1 VGFLCQFAE
10 APLFLRWQDAGNRDT
25 VGLFM
30 KSRYIASVLVCVA
43 GLLQAAETSK
53 LNIPDPVAV
62 VEGKEI
68 KRAELDGPLNAL
80 IAKSGKKPEE
90 ITDAEKIAGA
100 RMIVDNL
107 IIQELVNKRSAST
120 PVTDE
125 EVDARFSKVASQFPD
140 PKQFDAQLKEAGLTQ
155 ETLKGKIKDGLR
167 GNKWIEAQIAGKAD
181 VTEDET
187 KAFYESHPD
196 AFKAPE
202 MVRASHILVLTP
214 EGSTPEVIAQKEKA
228 INAAAARIA
237 KGEDFAT
244 VAKEVSEDPGTKEKG
259 GDLDFFPKQ
268 AMVPEFSDAA
278 FALKKDEVSK
288 VVKSKYGY
296 HIIKQTDR
304 KEARTIPFDE
314 AKPKLLAYLG
324 TQKKQQVVQAF
335 LKDLVAKADV
345 KNNLPA
351 ETAATPAAATAQA
364 SATATPEATATP
376 AAKAKKKTKSQ
387 N

>member
-1 VGFLCQFAE
+1 
-10 APLFLRWQDAGNRDT
+10 
-25 VGLFM
+25 M

-68 KRAELDGPLNAL
+68 KRAEVDGPLSAL

-107 IIQELVNKRSAST
+107 IIQELVTKRSASV

-125 EVDARFSKVASQFPD
+125 EVNARFSKVASQFPD
-140 PKQFDAQLKEAGLTQ
+140 PQQFDAQLKEAGLTQ

-167 GNKWIEAQIAGKAD
+167 GNKWIESQIAGKAD
-181 VTEDET
+181 VSDAEA

-214 EGSTPEVIAQKEKA
+214 EGATPEVVAEKEKA

-278 FALKKDEVSK
+278 FALKPGEVSK
-288 VVKSKYGY
+288 VVKSKYGF
-296 HIIKQTDR
+296 HIIKQTER

-314 AKPKLLAYLG
+314 AKPKLITYLG

-335 LKDLVAKADV
+335 LKDLVSKADV

-351 ETAATPAAATAQA
+351 EAPAATPATATAQP
-364 SATATPEATATP
+364 SAAATPAATATP
-376 AAKAKKKTKSQ
+376 AAKAKKKAKSQ

>member
-1 VGFLCQFAE
+1 
-10 APLFLRWQDAGNRDT
+10 
-25 VGLFM
+25 M

-68 KRAELDGPLNAL
+68 KRADVDGPLNAL
-80 IAKSGKKPEE
+80 IAKSGKMPEE
-90 ITDAEKIAGA
+90 ITDAEKMAGA

-107 IIQELVNKRSAST
+107 IIQELVTKRSAST
-120 PVTDE
+120 PVSDE
-125 EVDARFSKVASQFPD
+125 EVNARFQKVASQFPD
-140 PKQFDAQLKEAGLTQ
+140 AQQFDAQLQQAGLTQ
-155 ETLKGKIKDGLR
+155 ATLKEKIKEGLR
-167 GNKWIEAQIAGKAD
+167 GNKWIESQIAGKAD
-181 VTEDET
+181 VTDDEA
-187 KAFYESHPD
+187 KGFYESHPE

-202 MVRASHILVLTP
+202 MIRASHILVLTP
-214 EGSTPEVIAQKEKA
+214 EGSTPAVVAEKEKT

-237 KGEDFAT
+237 KGEDFAK

-278 FALKKDEVSK
+278 FALKPGEVSK
-288 VVKSKYGY
+288 VVKSKYGF

-304 KEARTIPFDE
+304 KDARVIPFDE

-351 ETAATPAAATAQA
+351 EAAAPAATPSAQPSAA
-364 SATATPEATATP
+364 ATATPEATP
-376 AAKAKKKTKSQ
+376 AKTAKAKKKAKSQ
-387 N
+387 D

>member
-1 VGFLCQFAE
+1 
-10 APLFLRWQDAGNRDT
+10 
-25 VGLFM
+25 M

-53 LNIPDPVAV
+53 FNLPDPVAV

-68 KRAELDGPLNAL
+68 KRADVEGPLNAM

-90 ITDAEKIAGA
+90 ITDAEKMGGV
-100 RMIVDNL
+100 RMIVDSL
-107 IIQELVNKRSAST
+107 IIQELVTKRSAST
-120 PVTDE
+120 PVSDE
-125 EVDARFSKVASQFPD
+125 EVKARFEKVASQYPD
-140 PKQFDAQLKEAGLTQ
+140 PKQFDEQLKQAGLTQ
-155 ETLKGKIKDGLR
+155 ETLKEKIKEGLR
-167 GNKWIEAQIAGKAD
+167 GNKWIESQIAGKAD
-181 VTEDET
+181 VTEQEA
-187 KAFYESHPD
+187 KGFYESQPE

-214 EGSTPEVIAQKEKA
+214 EGATPEVVAEKEKA

-237 KGEDFAT
+237 KGDDFAT

-278 FALKKDEVSK
+278 FALKKGEVSK
-288 VVKSKYGY
+288 VVKSKYGF

-314 AKPKLLAYLG
+314 AKPKLVAFLG
-324 TQKKQQVVQAF
+324 AQKKQAAVQSF
-335 LKDLVAKADV
+335 LKDLVAKANV

-351 ETAATPAAATAQA
+351 EAPAA
-364 SATATPEATATP
+364 SATAQPSAAAATPEASATP
-376 AAKAKKKTKSQ
+376 AKPAKAKKKAKAQ
-387 N
+387 

>member
-1 VGFLCQFAE
+1 
-10 APLFLRWQDAGNRDT
+10 
-25 VGLFM
+25 M

-53 LNIPDPVAV
+53 LNLPDPVAV
-62 VEGKEI
+62 VEGKAI
-68 KRAELDGPLNAL
+68 KRADVEGPLNAL

-90 ITDAEKIAGA
+90 ITDAEKMTGA
-100 RMIVDNL
+100 HAIVDNL
-107 IIQELVNKRSAST
+107 ILQELVTKRAAAM
-120 PVTDE
+120 PVSDE
-125 EVDARFSKVASQFPD
+125 EVDARFKKVASQFTD
-140 PKQFDAQLKEAGLTQ
+140 PKQIDEQLQQSGLTQ
-155 ETLKGKIKDGLR
+155 ATLKEKIKEGIR
-167 GNKWIEAQIAGKAD
+167 GNKWIESQISGKTE

-187 KAFYESHPD
+187 KGFYESHPE
-196 AFKAPE
+196 AYKAPE

-214 EGSTPEVIAQKEKA
+214 EGSTPEVIAEKEKA

-278 FALKKDEVSK
+278 FALKKGEVRK
-288 VVKSKYGY
+288 VVKSKYGF
-296 HIIKQTDR
+296 HFFKQTDR

-314 AKPKLLAYLG
+314 AKNKLVTYLG
-324 TQKKQQVVQAF
+324 SQKKQQVVQAF
-335 LKDLVAKADV
+335 LKELVAKADV

-351 ETAATPAAATAQA
+351 EVAAPAPAPVPAATAQP

-376 AAKAKKKTKSQ
+376 AKTAKAKKKAKSQ
-387 N
+387 E

>member
-1 VGFLCQFAE
+1 
-10 APLFLRWQDAGNRDT
+10 
-25 VGLFM
+25 M

-68 KRAELDGPLNAL
+68 KRADVDGPLNAL

-90 ITDAEKIAGA
+90 VTDSEKMAGA

-120 PVTDE
+120 PVSDE
-125 EVDARFSKVASQFPD
+125 AVDARLKKVASQFPD
-140 PKQFDAQLKEAGLTQ
+140 AQQFDAQLKEAGLTQ
-155 ETLKGKIKDGLR
+155 ETLKGKIKEGLR
-167 GNKWIEAQIAGKAD
+167 GNQWLEAQIAGKAD
-181 VTEDET
+181 VTEDEA
-187 KAFYESHPD
+187 KGFYESHPD

-202 MVRASHILVLTP
+202 MIRASHILVLTP
-214 EGSTPEVIAQKEKA
+214 EGSTPEVVAEKEKA

-244 VAKEVSEDPGTKEKG
+244 VAKEVSEDPGTKDKG

-278 FALKKDEVSK
+278 FALKPGEVSK
-288 VVKSKYGY
+288 VVKSKYGF
-296 HIIKQTDR
+296 HIIKQTER

-314 AKPKLLAYLG
+314 AKPKLIAYLG

-351 ETAATPAAATAQA
+351 EVAAPATPATPATPAAAQPSAAATEQP

-376 AAKAKKKTKSQ
+376 AKAKKKAKSK